1 MRFLQD
7 EKADDPLLSVINL
20 VDVFLVVIAM
30 LMIAILQNP
39 SNRFA
44 SQASSGQASEQNM
57 TIQNS
62 KDLTRYQ
69 TNSEMGEGKGVRAGT
84 TYRLPD
90 GQMIYVPDCA
100 F

>member
-7 EKADDPLLSVINL
+7 DEADDPLLSVINL
-20 VDVFLVVIAM
+20 IDVFLVVIAM

-39 SNRFA
+39 IHRFA
-44 SQASSGQASEQNM
+44 SQALSGQASEQNM

-69 TNSEMGEGKGVRAGT
+69 TSSEMGEGKGVRAGT

-90 GQMIYVPDCA
+90 GRMIYVPD
-100 F
+100 

>member
-7 EKADDPLLSVINL
+7 EEADDPLLSVINL
-20 VDVFLVVIAM
+20 IDVFLVVIAM
-30 LMIAILQNP
+30 LMIAILENP

-44 SQASSGQASEQNM
+44 SQASSSQEAGKSA

-69 TNSEMGEGKGVRAGT
+69 TSSEVGEGKGVRAGT

-90 GQMIYVPDCA
+90 GRMIYVPD
-100 F
+100 

>member
-7 EKADDPLLSVINL
+7 DEADDPLLSVINL
-20 VDVFLVVIAM
+20 IDVFLVVIAM
-30 LMIAILQNP
+30 LMIAIIQSP
-39 SNRFA
+39 SKKFSPQDLSA
-44 SQASSGQASEQNM
+44 QQAEQTA

-69 TNSEMGEGKGVRAGT
+69 TSSEMGEGKGVRAGT

-90 GQMIYVPDCA
+90 GRMIYVPD
-100 F
+100 